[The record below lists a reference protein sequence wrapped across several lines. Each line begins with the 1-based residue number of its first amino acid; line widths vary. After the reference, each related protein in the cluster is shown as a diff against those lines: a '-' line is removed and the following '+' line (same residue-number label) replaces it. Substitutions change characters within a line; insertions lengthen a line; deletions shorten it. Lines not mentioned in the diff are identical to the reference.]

1 MQSID
6 VVELEGHVHRW
17 ASQISV
23 AAGRQ
28 KWACPVNEVR
38 HFGLTLDLRKS
49 IAQTLTEIILQ
60 DSDIVVPSKIQAIE
74 EVINHFAA
82 DIVLNDF
89 PAKCVKKSND
99 RTTIIKVEVLNH
111 IRLLYAMEI
120 EVRQSISNMVNE
132 QVTQSAKSQHK
143 M

>member
-1 MQSID
+1 MQSVDI
-6 VVELEGHVHRW
+6 VELEGHVHRW

-28 KWACPVNEVR
+28 KWAYPVNNVH

-49 IAQTLTEIILQ
+49 MAQTLTEIILQ
-60 DSDIVVPSKIQAIE
+60 DSDILVSSKIQAME
-74 EVINHFAA
+74 EMINHFAA

-89 PAKCVKKSND
+89 PTKCVKKSNE
-99 RTTIIKVEVLNH
+99 RNTIVKVEVLNH
-111 IRLLYAMEI
+111 IRSMYAMEI
-120 EVRQSISNMVNE
+120 EVRQSISNMVSE
-132 QVTQSAKSQHK
+132 QVTNSSKSQHK